1 MSQGLA
7 AAQDFKIYLERV
19 VRGGA
24 ADRRVLLCRRRRRPA
39 PNEAARGG
47 RGERAGREPPPP
59 RLPRGRSGRME
70 RGDVLVS
77 VGGRSVH
84 DRDLESSTPGG
95 SPVTLQLLRAGRQP
109 YSQPA
114 RWPWPARRAPAT
126 LRPPAEA
133 LRGCVGRLQV
143 DRGLRH
149 ARSEEALLALLKE
162 VLHCCCCTVK
172 ALHQSLALR

>member
-1 MSQGLA
+1 VSQGLA

-47 RGERAGREPPPP
+47 RGERAGREPAPP

-70 RGDVLVS
+70 RGDVLVF

-95 SPVTLQLLRAGRQP
+95 SPVTLQLLR
-109 YSQPA
+109 
-114 RWPWPARRAPAT
+114 
-126 LRPPAEA
+126 
-133 LRGCVGRLQV
+133 GCVGRLQV

-149 ARSEEALLALLKE
+149 ARSGEALLALLKE

-172 ALHQSLALR
+172 ALHQSFALR